1 MILKRQKNKS
11 NRSLKVIEVIKK
23 SISQILLKNDLP
35 LNPNF
40 RFPLSVVSVDLSSD
54 LRIAYVYISTHEIID
69 DEEIIKRLESCKKY
83 ISDEMNLLVDLKFM
97 PKLIFRND
105 EQILNYKKINELLNS
120 KKVQEDLKKFL

>member
-1 MILKRQKNKS
+1 MILKRQKIKS

-40 RFPLSVVSVDLSSD
+40 HFPLSVVSVDLSSD
-54 LRIAYVYISTHEIID
+54 LRIAYVYISTHETID
-69 DEEIIKRLESCKKY
+69 DEEIIKRLELCKKY
-83 ISDEMNLLVDLKFM
+83 ISAEMNLLVDLKFM

-105 EQILNYKKINELLNS
+105 KQIYSHKKINELLNS
-120 KKVQEDLKKFL
+120 TKVQEDLKK

>member
-54 LRIAYVYISTHEIID
+54 LRIAYVYISTHETID

-83 ISDEMNLLVDLKFM
+83 ISAEMNLLVDLKFM

-105 EQILNYKKINELLNS
+105 EQILSYKKINELLNS
-120 KKVQEDLKKFL
+120 KKVQEDLKK

>member
-35 LNPNF
+35 LYPNF
-40 RFPLSVVSVDLSSD
+40 QFPLSVISVDLSSD
-54 LRIAYVYISTHEIID
+54 LRIAYIYVSTHEIID
-69 DEEIIKRLESCKKY
+69 DEEIINRLDSCKKY
-83 ISDEMNLLVDLKFM
+83 ISSEMNLLVDLKFM

-105 EQILNYKKINELLNS
+105 KQILRHKKINELLNS
-120 KKVQEDLKKFL
+120 KKVQEDLKK

>member
-35 LNPNF
+35 LYPNF
-40 RFPLSVVSVDLSSD
+40 QFPLSVVSVDLSSD
-54 LRIAYVYISTHEIID
+54 LRIAYIYVSTHENID
-69 DEEIIKRLESCKKY
+69 DEEIVNRLDSCKKY
-83 ISDEMNLLVDLKFM
+83 ISSEMNLLVDLKFM

-105 EQILNYKKINELLNS
+105 KQILSYKKINELLNS
-120 KKVQEDLKKFL
+120 KKVQEDLKK

>member
-35 LNPNF
+35 LYSSF
-40 RFPLSVVSVDLSSD
+40 QFPLSVISVDLSSD
-54 LRIAYVYISTHEIID
+54 LRIAYIYVSTHEIID
-69 DEEIIKRLESCKKY
+69 DEEIINRLDSCKKY
-83 ISDEMNLLVDLKFM
+83 ISSEMNLLVDLKFM

-105 EQILNYKKINELLNS
+105 KQILSHKKINELLNS
-120 KKVQEDLKKFL
+120 KKVQEDLKK

>member
-54 LRIAYVYISTHEIID
+54 LRIAYVYISTHETID
-69 DEEIIKRLESCKKY
+69 DEEIIKRLELCKKY
-83 ISDEMNLLVDLKFM
+83 ISAEMNLLVDLKFM

-120 KKVQEDLKKFL
+120 KKVQEDLKK

>member
-1 MILKRQKNKS
+1 MILKRQKIKS

-40 RFPLSVVSVDLSSD
+40 RFPLSVVSVDLSND
-54 LRIAYVYISTHEIID
+54 LRIAYVYISTHETID
-69 DEEIIKRLESCKKY
+69 DEEIIKRLDLCKKY
-83 ISDEMNLLVDLKFM
+83 ISAEMNLLVDLKFM

-120 KKVQEDLKKFL
+120 KKVQEDLKK

>member
-54 LRIAYVYISTHEIID
+54 LRIAYVYISTHETID

-83 ISDEMNLLVDLKFM
+83 ISAEMNLLVDLKFM

-105 EQILNYKKINELLNS
+105 KHR
-120 KKVQEDLKKFL
+120 VF

>member
-83 ISDEMNLLVDLKFM
+83 ISTEMNLLVDLKFM

-120 KKVQEDLKKFL
+120 KKVQEDLKK

>member
-23 SISQILLKNDLP
+23 SISKILLKNDLP

-54 LRIAYVYISTHEIID
+54 LRIAYVYISTHETID
-69 DEEIIKRLESCKKY
+69 DEEIIKRLDSCKKY
-83 ISDEMNLLVDLKFM
+83 ISSEMNLLIDLKFT

-105 EQILNYKKINELLNS
+105 KQILSHKKINKLLNS
-120 KKVQEDLKKFL
+120 KKVQEDLKK

>member
-54 LRIAYVYISTHEIID
+54 LRIAYIYISTHETID

-83 ISDEMNLLVDLKFM
+83 ISVEMNLLVDLKFM

-105 EQILNYKKINELLNS
+105 EQILSYKKINELLNS
-120 KKVQEDLKKFL
+120 KKVQEDLKK

>member
-35 LNPNF
+35 LYSTF
-40 RFPLSVVSVDLSSD
+40 QIPLSVISVDLSSD
-54 LRIAYVYISTHEIID
+54 LRIAYIYVSTHEIID

-105 EQILNYKKINELLNS
+105 KQILSHKKINELLNS
-120 KKVQEDLKKFL
+120 KKVQEDLKK

>member
-1 MILKRQKNKS
+1 MILKREKNKS

-23 SISQILLKNDLP
+23 SISQILIKNDLP

-54 LRIAYVYISTHEIID
+54 LRIAYVYISTHETID
-69 DEEIIKRLESCKKY
+69 DEEIIKRLELCKKY
-83 ISDEMNLLVDLKFM
+83 ISAEMNLLVDLKFM

-105 EQILNYKKINELLNS
+105 KQIYSHKKINELLNS
-120 KKVQEDLKKFL
+120 TKVQEDLKK

>member
-1 MILKRQKNKS
+1 MILKREKNKS

-23 SISQILLKNDLP
+23 SISQILIKNDLP

-54 LRIAYVYISTHEIID
+54 LRIAYVYISTHETID

-83 ISDEMNLLVDLKFM
+83 ISTEMNLLVDLKFM

-105 EQILNYKKINELLNS
+105 EQILNYKKINELFNS
-120 KKVQEDLKKFL
+120 KKVQEDLKK

>member
-1 MILKRQKNKS
+1 VILKRQKNKS

-54 LRIAYVYISTHEIID
+54 LRIAYVYISTHETID
-69 DEEIIKRLESCKKY
+69 DEEIIKRLESCKKIY
-83 ISDEMNLLVDLKFM
+83 RL
-97 PKLIFRND
+97 R
-105 EQILNYKKINELLNS
+105 
-120 KKVQEDLKKFL
+120 

>member
-1 MILKRQKNKS
+1 MILKRQKIKS

-54 LRIAYVYISTHEIID
+54 LRIAYVYISTHETID

-83 ISDEMNLLVDLKFM
+83 ISAEMNLLVDLKFM
-97 PKLIFRND
+97 PKLIFRKD
-105 EQILNYKKINELLNS
+105 KQILSHKKINELLNS
-120 KKVQEDLKKFL
+120 KKVQEDLKK

>member
-40 RFPLSVVSVDLSSD
+40 RFPLSVVSVVLSSD
-54 LRIAYVYISTHEIID
+54 LRIAYVYISTHETID

-83 ISDEMNLLVDLKFM
+83 ISAEMNLLVDLKFM

-105 EQILNYKKINELLNS
+105 EQILSYKKINELLNS
-120 KKVQEDLKKFL
+120 KKVQEDLKK

>member
-35 LNPNF
+35 LYPNF
-40 RFPLSVVSVDLSSD
+40 QFPLSVISVDLSSD
-54 LRIAYVYISTHEIID
+54 LRIAYIYVSTHEIID
-69 DEEIIKRLESCKKY
+69 DEEIINRLDSCKKY
-83 ISDEMNLLVDLKFM
+83 ISSEMNLLVDLKFM

-105 EQILNYKKINELLNS
+105 KQILSHRKINELLNS
-120 KKVQEDLKKFL
+120 KKVQKDLKK

>member
-35 LNPNF
+35 LYPNF
-40 RFPLSVVSVDLSSD
+40 QFPISVVSVDLSSD
-54 LRIAYVYISTHEIID
+54 LRIAYVYVSTHEIID
-69 DEEIIKRLESCKKY
+69 DEEIINILDSCKKY
-83 ISDEMNLLVDLKFM
+83 ISSEMNLLVDLKFM

-105 EQILNYKKINELLNS
+105 KQILSYKKINELLNS
-120 KKVQEDLKKFL
+120 KKVQEDLKK

>member
-35 LNPNF
+35 LYPNF
-40 RFPLSVVSVDLSSD
+40 QFPLSVVSVDLSSD
-54 LRIAYVYISTHEIID
+54 LRIAYIYVSTHEIID
-69 DEEIIKRLESCKKY
+69 DEEIINRLDSCKKY
-83 ISDEMNLLVDLKFM
+83 ISSEMNLLIDLKFT

-105 EQILNYKKINELLNS
+105 KQILSHKKINELLNS
-120 KKVQEDLKKFL
+120 KKVQEDLKK

>member
-23 SISQILLKNDLP
+23 SISQILIKNDLP

-54 LRIAYVYISTHEIID
+54 LRIAYVYISTHETID

-83 ISDEMNLLVDLKFM
+83 ISAEMNLLVDLKFM

-105 EQILNYKKINELLNS
+105 EQILSYKKINELLNS
-120 KKVQEDLKKFL
+120 KKVQEDLKK

>member
-1 MILKRQKNKS
+1 VILKRQKNKS

-40 RFPLSVVSVDLSSD
+40 RFPLSVVSVDLSND
-54 LRIAYVYISTHEIID
+54 LRIAYVYISTHETID
-69 DEEIIKRLESCKKY
+69 DEEIIKRLDLCKKY
-83 ISDEMNLLVDLKFM
+83 ISAEMNLLVDLKFM

-120 KKVQEDLKKFL
+120 KKVQEDLKK

>member
-54 LRIAYVYISTHEIID
+54 LRIAYVYISTHETID
-69 DEEIIKRLESCKKY
+69 DEEIIKRLELCKKY
-83 ISDEMNLLVDLKFM
+83 ISAEMNLLVDLKFM
-97 PKLIFRND
+97 PKLIFKND
-105 EQILNYKKINELLNS
+105 KQILSYKKINELLNS
-120 KKVQEDLKKFL
+120 KKVQEDLKK

>member
-40 RFPLSVVSVDLSSD
+40 RFPLSVVSVDLSND
-54 LRIAYVYISTHEIID
+54 LRIAYVYISTHETID
-69 DEEIIKRLESCKKY
+69 DEEIIKRLDLCKKY
-83 ISDEMNLLVDLKFM
+83 ISAEMNLLVDLKFM

-105 EQILNYKKINELLNS
+105 GQILNYKKINELLNS
-120 KKVQEDLKKFL
+120 KKVQEDLKK